1 MCLLVETIRIID
13 GNPINLLWHQ
23 KRMDISV
30 KQIFKVKNTLKLESL
45 ITVPAIYTSGTVK
58 FRIVYDPQSY
68 STEFSFYKPVNITSL
83 KLVECDSINYEHKYN
98 DRKSIEDLKNQ
109 RGTSDDV
116 LIIKNG
122 FLSDTSYSNI
132 IFFNGKKWFTPST
145 PLLNGT
151 CRQRLL
157 KEGKISEIPLKPEEL
172 KDFQSFQLINAML
185 DFDAYRAIDI
195 SNVCY

>member
-1 MCLLVETIRIID
+1 MYPLVETIKILN
-13 GNPINLLWHQ
+13 GKPMNLFWHQ
-23 KRMDISV
+23 KRMDRSV
-30 KQIFKVKNTLKLESL
+30 KQVFKVKNKLLLESL
-45 ITVPAIYTSGTVK
+45 ILVPENYTSGIVK

-68 STEFSFYKPVNITSL
+68 STEFSFYKPANITSL

-157 KEGKISEIPLKPEEL
+157 KEGKITEIPLKTEDL
-172 KDFQSFQLINAML
+172 KGFKSFQLINAML
-185 DFDAYRAIDI
+185 DFDADRAIDI
-195 SNVCY
+195 TNVCY